1 MKLTKK
7 TIKLILQANTLQ
19 AKAIATLD
27 SDWEYIKA
35 QQGLIELLYEYHSLT
50 EELIDRISVYRKEV
64 QILNERISREKAK

>member
-35 QQGLIELLYEYHSLT
+35 QQGLIELLYEYHKKH
-50 EELIDRISVYRKEV
+50 DNKEG
-64 QILNERISREKAK
+64 NK